1 MEGFLMAGSKF
12 GKMVL
17 IGALTG
23 AVISMFDRTTRSEMS
38 RRAMGLGEDAKY
50 YMKNPDVLRWK
61 IQDKSD
67 KLKALYEQFDSDKQY
82 LQSKASELKQ
92 LTPTV
97 KTLVEDTK
105 TAFVDSKDTV
115 MEAKDDYKQMATE
128 AFKNNHPGTDQTFVP
143 EEAYAEGQVDGG
155 AKSGGTSTSKGTFV
169 PEEAYREGQ
178 VAGEARDNMKN

>member
-1 MEGFLMAGSKF
+1 MAGSKF

-23 AVISMFDRTTRSEMS
+23 AVISMFDKTTRSEMS
-38 RRAMGLGEDAKY
+38 RRAKGLGEDAKY

-61 IQDKSD
+61 LQDKSD

-105 TAFVDSKDTV
+105 TAFVDSKDAV
-115 MEAKDDYKQMATE
+115 MEAKDDYKQMASE
-128 AFKNNHPGTDQTFVP
+128 AIKGGHPGTDETFVP

-155 AKSGGTSTSKGTFV
+155 ATGGKLTSGSASKGTFV